1 MNRNQIVMLGLVTV
15 AFCGGLLIASGGRVD
30 DSPEKMPEVIHSR
43 EVRHAGTGVLVGL
56 FKSDTTQTS
65 GTVVVAGQE
74 LKQIYGQES
83 PTWQPFEIELSRTL
97 IPWGESHE
105 LAVWTIP
112 DEAAN
117 KLRFG
122 TSDVIMRLDG
132 LLNSRL

>member
-1 MNRNQIVMLGLVTV
+1 MNRHQIVMLGLVTV
-15 AFCGGLLIASGGRVD
+15 AFCGGLLIASRSRPD
-30 DSPEKMPEVIHSR
+30 DLTEKMPEVIHSR

-74 LKQIYGQES
+74 LTQIPGQKS

-97 IPWGESHE
+97 IPWGDHE

-122 TSDVIMRLDG
+122 RSDVIMRLDG